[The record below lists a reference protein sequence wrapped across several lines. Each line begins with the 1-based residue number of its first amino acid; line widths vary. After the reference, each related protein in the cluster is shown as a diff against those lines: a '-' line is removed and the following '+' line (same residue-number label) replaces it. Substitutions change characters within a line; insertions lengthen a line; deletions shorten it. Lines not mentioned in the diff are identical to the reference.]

1 MTVTRCEGIGK
12 CGPFLNSHTLR
23 ITLFPE
29 SAMKRLPAT
38 SNTRPCGM
46 LRLAFKAGP
55 PSPLYCQPP
64 SEAFPTT
71 VVMMPVVTLTFR
83 L

>member
-1 MTVTRCEGIGK
+1 
-12 CGPFLNSHTLR
+12 
-23 ITLFPE
+23 
-29 SAMKRLPAT
+29 
-38 SNTRPCGM
+38 M